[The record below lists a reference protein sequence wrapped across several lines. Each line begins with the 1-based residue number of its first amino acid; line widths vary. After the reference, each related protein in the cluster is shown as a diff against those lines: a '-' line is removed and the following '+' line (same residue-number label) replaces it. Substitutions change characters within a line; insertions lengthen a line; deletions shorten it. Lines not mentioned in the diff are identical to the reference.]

1 MNFSVNQ
8 VVNIIENDWNIGG
21 EVICDGSD
29 DDFDYDTDDEELN
42 GEPMHGSDEIECMET
57 GFAEV

>member
-8 VVNIIENDWNIGG
+8 VVNIIENDWIIGG

-42 GEPMHGSDEIECMET
+42 SEPMHGSDEM
-57 GFAEV
+57 

>member
-8 VVNIIENDWNIGG
+8 VVKIIQNDWNIGG

-29 DDFDYDTDDEELN
+29 DDIDYDTDDEELN
-42 GEPMHGSDEIECMET
+42 SEPMHGSDEIECMET